1 MEYLRCEG
9 SHELFRDIF
18 GSFYWDLWRCP
29 QKGWKK
35 NEFDVIKKKKE
46 VPADKWASE
55 GDFPTFFPVKK
66 KKKGKQRNREQQQSK
81 KIH

>member
-1 MEYLRCEG
+1 MKVSTKRLEKKW
-9 SHELFRDIF
+9 I
-18 GSFYWDLWRCP
+18 WRY
-29 QKGWKK
+29 Q
-35 NEFDVIKKKKE
+35 KKKE